1 MLKKITMS
9 AAAAAL
15 MLGLG
20 ATGAMADDCSGRDH
34 STGTAVGAVG
44 GGLIGGLAT
53 HSVLGGLGGALSAG
67 LLARGWTVAALT
79 RDPAAA
85 AAERRHR
92 STRPLLPPLLPPRS
106 PP

>member
-44 GGLIGGLAT
+44 GGLM
-53 HSVLGGLGGALSAG
+53 GGAPAKRVR
-67 LLARGWTVAALT
+67 RG
-79 RDPAAA
+79 
-85 AAERRHR
+85 AERDVGGGSDVGAEAQHR
-92 STRPLLPPLLPPRS
+92 
-106 PP
+106 